1 MPIIQIR
8 KDKTLMIKVKNVS
21 FLVLVIS
28 QKRINCIILPLKRT
42 LLVVMLFLTKKG
54 FENNV
59 DETKQILANF
69 DEDNE
74 DEES

>member
-1 MPIIQIR
+1 
-8 KDKTLMIKVKNVS
+8 MIKVKNVS

-28 QKRINCIILPLKRT
+28 QKRINCIILPLKRS
-42 LLVVMLFLTKKG
+42 LLVVMLFLMNKA
-54 FENNV
+54 FENNL

-74 DEES
+74 DEEL